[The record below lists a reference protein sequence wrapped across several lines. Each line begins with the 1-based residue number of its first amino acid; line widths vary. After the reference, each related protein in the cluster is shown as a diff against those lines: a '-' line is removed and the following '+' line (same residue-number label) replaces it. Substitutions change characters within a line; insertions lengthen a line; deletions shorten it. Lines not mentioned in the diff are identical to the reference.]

1 MYQIKNVQMNN
12 NVVMVNPKQLVLSQ
26 MSQKDSLEIQR
37 REKNTYYSKIIG
49 INEIMGI
56 NEIIGINTEKNI

>member
-26 MSQKDSLEIQR
+26 MNQKDNLEIQR

>member
-26 MSQKDSLEIQR
+26 MNQKDNLEIQR
-37 REKNTYYSKIIG
+37 REKNTYYSKII
-49 INEIMGI
+49 
-56 NEIIGINTEKNI
+56 K

>member
-26 MSQKDSLEIQR
+26 MNQKDSLEIQR

-49 INEIMGI
+49 INEI
-56 NEIIGINTEKNI
+56 IGINTEKNI

>member
-12 NVVMVNPKQLVLSQ
+12 NIVIVNPKQLVLSQ
-26 MSQKDSLEIQR
+26 MIQKDSLEIQR

-49 INEIMGI
+49 INEI
-56 NEIIGINTEKNI
+56 IGINTEKNI

>member
-26 MSQKDSLEIQR
+26 MNQKDSLEIQR

-49 INEIMGI
+49 INEI
-56 NEIIGINTEKNI
+56 IGINTKKNI

>member
-12 NVVMVNPKQLVLSQ
+12 NVVMVNPKQLILSQ
-26 MSQKDSLEIQR
+26 MIQKDSLEIQR

-49 INEIMGI
+49 INEI
-56 NEIIGINTEKNI
+56 IGINVEKNI